1 MARGVGSYPG
11 AAIMT
16 GETEQSVAI
25 EHDGSVDEITRE
37 MARPQFHQDPYPLYE
52 RMRQKHPVYRSSEGI
67 WYLTRYTDVEAAIRD
82 LRLSKDHARMRDWH
96 VRRTGRHD
104 LGRLRDR
111 FGRSMLHADPPQHTR
126 LRQLANKAFTAR
138 RTEGLRARIEAIVN
152 GLLDAAVAA
161 GPTMDLITALAY
173 PLPITVICELFGVP
187 PGDHDIVKAWCRQ
200 LVNQT
205 KTVHTLNFERIEQA
219 ANEFEEYL
227 RNLINKRR
235 TEPANDIISALIAA
249 ANSGDQLTGNE
260 LISTC
265 YLLLVAGHETTV
277 NLIGNGTL
285 ALLQHPDQLRQ
296 LQQDPTLIC
305 SAIEELLRY
314 DNPVQRVTRIVVGQV
329 KVGGYIIGDGELVSP
344 VLAAANRDPD
354 CFPDPDQL
362 DLRRTNNRHLSF
374 GYGPHFCLG
383 APLARLEG
391 EMAIGALIRRLPT
404 LRLATETITWRPKP
418 AFRGLEALPVTY

>member
-1 MARGVGSYPG
+1 MSS
-11 AAIMT
+11 
-16 GETEQSVAI
+16 ETEQSVTI
-25 EHDGSVDEITRE
+25 EHDGSIDEITRE
-37 MARPQFHQDPYPLYE
+37 MATPQFHQDPYPLYA
-52 RMRQKHPVYRSSEGI
+52 RMRQEHPVYRSSDGI

-82 LRLSKDHARMRDWH
+82 PRLSKDHARMRDWN

-126 LRQLANKAFTAR
+126 LRKLANKAFTAR
-138 RTEGLRARIEAIVN
+138 RTEGLRPRIEAIVDE
-152 GLLDAAVAA
+152 LLDAAVAA

-173 PLPITVICELFGVP
+173 PLPLTVICELFGVP
-187 PGDHDIVKAWCRQ
+187 PDDHDIVSAWCRQ

-205 KTVHTLNFERIEQA
+205 KAVSTPHFERVEQA
-219 ANEFEEYL
+219 ADEFEEYL

-235 TEPANDIISALIAA
+235 TEPADDILSALIAA
-249 ANSGDQLTGNE
+249 ANNGDQLTEHE

-265 YLLLVAGHETTV
+265 YLLLIAGHETTV

-285 ALLQHPDQLRQ
+285 ALLRHPDQLRW
-296 LQQDPTLIC
+296 LQQDPTLIH

-314 DNPVQRVTRIVVGQV
+314 DNPVQKVTRIVVGRIMIDS
-329 KVGGYIIGDGELVSP
+329 YTIGDGELVSP

-354 CFPDPDQL
+354 FFPDPDQL
-362 DLRRTNNRHLSF
+362 NLGRTKNRHLSF

-383 APLARLEG
+383 APLARLEA
-391 EMAIGALIRRLPT
+391 EIAIGTLIRRLPT
-404 LRLATETITWRPKP
+404 LQLATKTITWRPKP
-418 AFRGLEALPVTY
+418 AFRGLEALPITY

>member
-1 MARGVGSYPG
+1 MSGKA
-11 AAIMT
+11 
-16 GETEQSVAI
+16 EQSVVV
-25 EHDGSVDEITRE
+25 EQDDSVDEITRE
-37 MARPQFHQDPYPLYE
+37 MATPGFDQDPYPLYQ
-52 RMRQKHPVYRSSEGI
+52 RMQQECPVYRSSEGI
-67 WYLTRYTDVEAAIRD
+67 WYLTRYADVDAAVRNPW
-82 LRLSKDHARMRDWH
+82 LSKDHARMRNWH

-126 LRQLANKAFTAR
+126 LRKLANKAFTAR
-138 RTEGLRARIEAIVN
+138 RTAGLRPRIEAIVDD
-152 GLLDAAVAA
+152 LLDVAVAA
-161 GPTMDLITALAY
+161 GPTMDLITTLAY

-187 PGDHDIVKAWCRQ
+187 PGDQDLVRAWCRQ

-205 KTVHTLNFERIEQA
+205 EAVAIPNFGRIEQA
-219 ANEFEEYL
+219 ADEFEEYL
-227 RNLINKRR
+227 RHLIDKRR
-235 TEPANDIISALIAA
+235 AEPANDILSTLVAA
-249 ANSGDQLTGNE
+249 VRSGDQLTENE

-285 ALLQHPDQLRQ
+285 ALLRHPDQLHR
-296 LQQDPTLIC
+296 LQQDPSLIR

-314 DNPVQRVTRIVVGQV
+314 DNSVQRVTRIVVGHF
-329 KVGGYIIGDGELVSP
+329 KVGNYTIGDGELVSP

-354 CFPDPDQL
+354 CFLNPDKL
-362 DLRRTNNRHLSF
+362 NLGRANNRHLSF
-374 GYGPHFCLG
+374 GNGPHFCLG

-391 EMAIGALIRRLPT
+391 EIAIGALVRRLPA

-418 AFRGLEALPVTY
+418 ALRGLEALPVTY